1 MLAAALALVSGAA
14 WGTADFFGGLV
25 SRRRAVITVLFVSQA
40 TGLLLIAALLAF
52 RGIDASAGHRLWFA
66 AAAGIIGVLGLGA
79 FYRGLSIG
87 AMGVVAPIS
96 ATAAAIPVIAGLALG
111 ERPGVLQWAGIM
123 VALVGIVLVARE
135 ETPGE
140 RGEALPGGGVPIAA
154 GVGLALVAALGF
166 GGFLALMDFAAEPD
180 PLLATLVSRG
190 ASVSVL
196 AVVALMVRPE
206 MRVGSSDGALMVM
219 IGCFDLTA
227 NALYAV
233 ATTLGLLSVV
243 SVLGSLYPV
252 ITVIMAAVFLHERI
266 GAVQRLGSVLAIGGA
281 LMLAAG

>member
-25 SRRRAVITVLFVSQA
+25 SRRRAVITVLVVSQA
-40 TGLLLIAALLAF
+40 TGLLLIGGLLAI
-52 RGIDASAGHRLWFA
+52 RGIDPSAGPRLWLA
-66 AAAGIIGVLGLGA
+66 AAAGIIGVVGLGA

-96 ATAAAIPVIAGLALG
+96 ATAAAIPVGAGLVLG

-135 ETPGE
+135 ETPAE
-140 RGEALPGGGVPIAA
+140 RGEDVPGGVPIAA
-154 GVGLALVAALGF
+154 GVGLALAAAVGF

-180 PLLATLVSRG
+180 PLLATLVSRT
-190 ASVSVL
+190 ASVAVL
-196 AVVALMVRPE
+196 VLVALVVRPD
-206 MRVGSSDGALMVM
+206 MRVGRSDGALMVM

-233 ATTLGLLSVV
+233 ATTVGLLSVV

-252 ITVIMAAVFLHERI
+252 ITVILAAVFLHERI